1 MDSERTCQCTYF
13 HFLLLAAGIRVTGR
27 TRKKN
32 RENIDHV
39 PEQRIN
45 SDCHFLG
52 VFPVCVL
59 YRSTL
64 SVTLTNG
71 LGGMKSTFWG
81 RQGQSERGQIRIV
94 MELIQIGQLSALDHT
109 DPLQPKNQGYDT
121 GINIFQKLERNG
133 EERVVRHLY
142 E

>member
-1 MDSERTCQCTYF
+1 
-13 HFLLLAAGIRVTGR
+13 
-27 TRKKN
+27 
-32 RENIDHV
+32 
-39 PEQRIN
+39 
-45 SDCHFLG
+45 
-52 VFPVCVL
+52 
-59 YRSTL
+59 
-64 SVTLTNG
+64 
-71 LGGMKSTFWG
+71 MKSTFWG

-121 GINIFQKLERNG
+121 GINVFQKLERNG